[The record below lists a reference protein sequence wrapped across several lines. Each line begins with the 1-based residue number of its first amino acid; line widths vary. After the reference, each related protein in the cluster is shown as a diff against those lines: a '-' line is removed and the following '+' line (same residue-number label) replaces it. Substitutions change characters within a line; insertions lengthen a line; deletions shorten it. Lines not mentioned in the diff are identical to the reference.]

1 VSVEI
6 ALSPHDAICAGLSGR
21 LLCFAHAGG
30 AGERF
35 QDWISGFAPVLDVRS
50 ITLPGR
56 GALSDH
62 APVESWPSLIAA
74 VVTRV
79 LPLTDRPYALF
90 GHSFGALLAYETARA
105 LGAKGRPPNL
115 LVVAGRAPQVAAQGT
130 KISGLPRAAFLKEL
144 EAIDGTPVE
153 VLSNANLMDRALP
166 ALRADFT
173 LLERYDADG
182 AENHRPLDCPILA
195 VGSDN
200 DLQVPFGSVLGWR
213 HRTRLRFEC
222 RLFTGDHFFPFSNPD
237 FADSLFDYVDG
248 SLNEHSKDFHRA
260 G

>member
-1 VSVEI
+1 MSVEI
-6 ALSPHDAICAGLSGR
+6 ALNPHDATCAGLSGR
-21 LLCFAHAGG
+21 LLCFPHAGG

-56 GALSDH
+56 GALLNH
-62 APVESWPSLIAA
+62 IPVESWSSLLAA
-74 VVTRV
+74 VVTKI

-105 LGAKGRPPNL
+105 LGAKGRVPNL
-115 LVVAGRAPQVAAQGT
+115 LVVAGRAPQMATHEVA
-130 KISGLPRAAFLKEL
+130 ISGLPRVAFLKEL
-144 EAIDGTPVE
+144 EAIDGTPAD
-153 VLSNANLMDRALP
+153 VLANANLMDRVLP
-166 ALRADFT
+166 AVRADFT
-173 LLERYDADG
+173 LLERYDADD
-182 AENHRPLDCPILA
+182 AENHPPLDCPILA

-200 DLQVPFGSVLGWR
+200 DPRVPFDTVLGWR

-222 RLFTGDHFFPFSNPD
+222 RLFAGDHFFPFSNPD